1 GLERVHA
8 HDFHQIVL
16 PVVGAMDIRVGAI
29 RGEIARTNGVMIV
42 RGTPH
47 QGNVL
52 GENRFVVFEVPRNSF
67 LAESAVEHASAAPFF
82 EIDERLDHLAR
93 YVSCTGAASPL
104 DGALAH
110 HATALLADSIGRKFE
125 ILGRQT
131 SSISRALALIEAR
144 YAEPLTVGELA
155 RAA

>member
-1 GLERVHA
+1 ALPHLLRSCAEARSSTAGAPRLGRGSTRFDPVSETCRLTPRSPLSRRRRMQERMSLSIRSYDGLERVHA

-82 EIDERLDHLAR
+82 EIDERL
-93 YVSCTGAASPL
+93 
-104 DGALAH
+104 
-110 HATALLADSIGRKFE
+110 
-125 ILGRQT
+125 
-131 SSISRALALIEAR
+131 
-144 YAEPLTVGELA
+144 
-155 RAA
+155 